1 MVDSGDTET
10 LKTYLHNT
18 TVRSPQVTDRP
29 HLITTIT
36 NGLKAKTRLSYE
48 SLSRT
53 DAYARIDGLHT
64 TTTEEERCFTWG
76 SLNFCWPV
84 QTATLNVADFYTAL
98 NTPWADR
105 SLTHPLTATTGN
117 APVLELMGPL
127 YVVTR
132 VDSSAPTG
140 ADADAMSSICY
151 MYEQAKLQ
159 AAGRGLLG
167 FKALTT
173 IDLQTGVSTTTT
185 YRQDFPYIGHPL
197 GTEVKTQDGHLLRTA
212 ANTWQLQGYN
222 TSWNVAQPTTNLGAL
237 QPYLAQAVETTY
249 DLPATKTENNVTTTE
264 QGARLTTVTTDTE
277 VDTWG
282 NPTRITTTT
291 EDHANTLTFT
301 QATTNTYD
309 GATDPQRFGR
319 LIKSTVTRQRDLNGD
334 KDFDDDDESQARTAA
349 FSYYPAGST
358 WEHLLKSETRHPRNY
373 ALAHKTTYHYD
384 AFGNRIRATVTAV
397 GGGDGRTKET
407 RCDKDTVRYDSAGRY
422 PVMERDCEGRPRRA
436 MSSHNG
442 WGQPT
447 TVKQFIDTDNDA
459 VETNNPA
466 RATTHTYTA
475 GGWLAVSRESTGAHS
490 GQYRAKC
497 TSSDTYCPT
506 GAAYYIGA
514 RQAGGAEQWDYRD
527 KLDRVIRTRRAG
539 FEEDTWILTDTEY
552 DALGRVARQSEP
564 YYADNTAYWTT
575 YTYDLLG
582 RVIKTTL
589 PDYETDSNDAVIRNS
604 VITTAHTGL
613 TTTTTN
619 GEGQRHTETRNALG
633 EVIRATDNAGA
644 PVTHTYDA
652 WGQVIE
658 TATGAGDDPVR
669 VQWTYDARGR
679 RTAVKDPD
687 WTPKTDTARYTY
699 TWNGFDELITQ
710 TDRIGNEQVMTYD
723 GLGRLKTRKDYAPD
737 GSDSDYDPDL
747 TGAATWTY
755 DGAMNGLGQVQTVT
769 DTASGYTR
777 EQDYD
782 IHGRESVTT
791 LTIETARFGSERQ
804 KSYATRQTYD
814 EYGRPY
820 QFFDARLETTRPEDQ
835 FTDNVTQ
842 VHYNA
847 RGYAYQWTDGV
858 QVNDKPR
865 RTYREITALDARGQ
879 VTGET
884 LGGGVVRTRRTH
896 EAQSGRITGITHR
909 NALLREVQTD
919 SYGWDVLG
927 NLDSRTSRRGNNTIA
942 ETFTY
947 DSLNRLTE
955 AKGTH
960 TYHNPDTR
968 TDTAKDLTAQTVRY
982 NALGN
987 ITHKSDVGEYT
998 YDSNHPYAVSQTE
1011 TLDKTATT
1019 YYNYDAMGNQTSGD
1033 GRILEYT
1040 PFHKVK
1046 AIFRGSPAEVYFAYG
1061 PDRARITRTDVTRD
1075 NNGRSTTTTVYLGNV
1090 EHVIADNGSSTY
1102 KRYLANGA
1110 VLITQDHD
1118 RFDTRTA
1125 EDTRYLLKDHVGSL
1139 TGILD
1144 QYGAIDQ
1151 SFSYDAWGQRRN
1163 PTTAAILDLLT
1174 LRSTLH
1180 SRTTPRGY
1188 TGHEMLDTVGIIHMN
1203 GRIYDPKLGRFLQA
1217 DPVVQLPNYSQNWN
1231 RYSYVINNPLAY
1243 TDPSGHI
1250 FFTAAAVV
1258 GLVAFKVKS
1267 VIVIAAVIGAAAFA
1281 DALVQGVPV
1290 GHAFL
1295 AGVSAAALAAVSVRT
1310 FPKGNFGWNLA
1321 TARHVATVAAA
1332 GGITTSLQGGK
1343 FGHGFISAGVGA
1355 SVGGIPGLRELSPGR
1370 VAART
1375 VVSAVTAGTVSEIT
1389 GGKFTNGAMTAAFFS
1404 LVSSA
1409 AQAATQRNFIYEG
1422 ISPAEFEARTGMTFE
1437 ESIARYESDTGGP
1450 FPLTKQDALRLF
1462 TDEAFANIQL
1472 EANANLNKYYRN
1484 ILNMNAVDN
1493 IAAARKGGYERQ
1505 PWYKNLFHNPLRYTK
1520 WVGPNGHFEVVF
1532 NSAGR
1537 AVTESPYGGTFNF
1550 FSPDNVP
1557 GHSAADVAPFLKRL
1571 LGN

>member
-1 MVDSGDTET
+1 M
-10 LKTYLHNT
+10 
-18 TVRSPQVTDRP
+18 
-29 HLITTIT
+29 
-36 NGLKAKTRLSYE
+36 
-48 SLSRT
+48 
-53 DAYARIDGLHT
+53 
-64 TTTEEERCFTWG
+64 
-76 SLNFCWPV
+76 
-84 QTATLNVADFYTAL
+84 
-98 NTPWADR
+98 
-105 SLTHPLTATTGN
+105 
-117 APVLELMGPL
+117 
-127 YVVTR
+127 
-132 VDSSAPTG
+132 
-140 ADADAMSSICY
+140 
-151 MYEQAKLQ
+151 
-159 AAGRGLLG
+159 
-167 FKALTT
+167 
-173 IDLQTGVSTTTT
+173 
-185 YRQDFPYIGHPL
+185 
-197 GTEVKTQDGHLLRTA
+197 
-212 ANTWQLQGYN
+212 
-222 TSWNVAQPTTNLGAL
+222 
-237 QPYLAQAVETTY
+237 
-249 DLPATKTENNVTTTE
+249 
-264 QGARLTTVTTDTE
+264 
-277 VDTWG
+277 
-282 NPTRITTTT
+282 
-291 EDHANTLTFT
+291 
-301 QATTNTYD
+301 
-309 GATDPQRFGR
+309 
-319 LIKSTVTRQRDLNGD
+319 TRQRDLNGD
-334 KDFDDDDESQARTAA
+334 SDTGDANETLARTAA

-358 WEHLLKSETRHPRNY
+358 WEHLLESETRHPRNY

-397 GGGDGRTKET
+397 GGKDGRTKET
-407 RCDKDTVRYDSAGRY
+407 RCSKDTVRYDSAGRY

-436 MSSHNG
+436 MPGYNG

-466 RATTHTYTA
+466 RATTHTHTA

-490 GQYRAKC
+490 GQYRAQC
-497 TSSDTYCPT
+497 ASSDTYCPT
-506 GAAYYIGA
+506 GAAYYIGT

-527 KLDRVIRTRRAG
+527 KLDRTIRTRTAG
-539 FEEDTWILTDTEY
+539 FDKDTWVLTDTEY
-552 DALGRVARQSEP
+552 DNLGRVARQSEP
-564 YYADNTAYWTT
+564 YYAGKPAYWTT

-604 VITTAHTGL
+604 VITTAYTGL

-679 RTAVKDPD
+679 RTAVTDPD
-687 WTPKTDTARYTY
+687 WTPKTNTARYTY
-699 TWNGFDELITQ
+699 TRNGFDELITQ

-723 GLGRLKTRKDYAPD
+723 GLGRLLTRTDYAPD

-782 IHGRESVTT
+782 THGRESVTT
-791 LTIETARFGSERQ
+791 LTIETARFGSQRQ
-804 KSYATRQTYD
+804 KTYATRQTYD

-858 QVNDKPR
+858 QVSGKPR
-865 RTYREITALDARGQ
+865 RTYREITAMDARGQ

-896 EAQSGRITGITHR
+896 EAKTGRITGITHR

-942 ETFTY
+942 ETFRY

-968 TDTAKDLTAQTVRY
+968 TDTTQPLTAQTVRY

-987 ITHKSDVGEYT
+987 ITHKSDVGEYA
-998 YDSNHPYAVSQTE
+998 YDSNHPYAVSQTKDNN
-1011 TLDKTATT
+1011 TTITT
-1019 YYNYDAMGNQTSGD
+1019 YSYDAMGNQTSGD

-1046 AIFRGSPAEVYFAYG
+1046 AIFRGSPAEVYFTYG

-1125 EDTRYLLKDHVGSL
+1125 EDTRYLLKDHLGSL
-1139 TGILD
+1139 TTILD
-1144 QYGAIDQ
+1144 RHGSLIQ
-1151 SFSYDAWGQRRN
+1151 SLSYDTWGQRRN
-1163 PTTAAILDLLT
+1163 PTDAAMLDLLA

-1180 SRTTPRGY
+1180 SRTTPRGF

-1217 DPVVQLPNYSQNWN
+1217 DPVIQFPHYSQGQNT
-1231 RYSYVINNPLAY
+1231 YSYVLNNPLTH
-1243 TDPSGHI
+1243 TDPSGYFIGKFFKKVFKGLNKLLGDFAPFVGIALLAFSPVYGWVMQSWTHAFAFGFATGGIATGSLRGALFGGISAAAFVAIGSQFVAETGFFQQGGLGHI
-1250 FFTAAAVV
+1250 LTHGLAGGILAELQGGQFGHGFLAAGLSKAVMGRFSYEDGSVPAVLGRTTIAAVV
-1258 GLVAFKVKS
+1258 G
-1267 VIVIAAVIGAAAFA
+1267 G
-1281 DALVQGVPV
+1281 
-1290 GHAFL
+1290 
-1295 AGVSAAALAAVSVRT
+1295 T
-1310 FPKGNFGWNLA
+1310 
-1321 TARHVATVAAA
+1321 
-1332 GGITTSLQGGK
+1332 
-1343 FGHGFISAGVGA
+1343 IS
-1355 SVGGIPGLRELSPGR
+1355 R
-1370 VAART
+1370 
-1375 VVSAVTAGTVSEIT
+1375 IT
-1389 GGKFTNGAMTAAFFS
+1389 GGKFANGALTSAMAQLFNNET
-1404 LVSSA
+1404 SA
-1409 AQAATQRNFIYEG
+1409 ARVRGAQQVDQKNIFQRAERWIKRAGDWIRGKHGEYKGIYDD
-1422 ISPAEFEARTGMTFE
+1422 FNEARSRGHQNFPGRDNSDIRHTAV
-1437 ESIARYESDTGGP
+1437 SYELTLKYGGG
-1450 FPLTKQDALRLF
+1450 LVR
-1462 TDEAFANIQL
+1462 
-1472 EANANLNKYYRN
+1472 
-1484 ILNMNAVDN
+1484 
-1493 IAAARKGGYERQ
+1493 
-1505 PWYKNLFHNPLRYTK
+1505 
-1520 WVGPNGHFEVVF
+1520 
-1532 NSAGR
+1532 SAGIVNELQGLILYDIPDLPSR
-1537 AVTESPYGGTFNF
+1537 LDGSRPWA
-1550 FSPDNVP
+1550 FSIDDLIANEK
-1557 GHSAADVAPFLKRL
+1557 GIDAASREGRGP
-1571 LGN
+1571 